1 MRERL
6 KIREAILVEGRYDVN
21 TLKQLVDTVVL
32 ETGGFRIFNDAD
44 RLRLIRRIAEVRGII
59 ILTDSDGAGFVIR
72 NYLKGALPKEQ
83 LRQAYVPDIA
93 GKESRK
99 RHGSK
104 EGKLGVE
111 GMRPEVIRK
120 ALLDAG
126 ATVLEGENGS
136 DGFQKNW
143 IAKADLVAYGLS
155 GGPGSAEQR
164 RKLLNALELPEHM
177 TANALLEYIN
187 AAVDRETL
195 EQALAQL

>member
-136 DGFQKNW
+136 DGFHRNW